1 MVEMQIQPQSRP
13 PMTRRFCEAF
23 SRRNAV
29 VERLLF
35 FSEGIRM
42 PSAPLQKQYRNM
54 LLAALPAVT
63 IQKLAPHLLPVDLPR
78 DLVLFETGQPIDFV
92 YFIEQG
98 VCSVVATMKDGTTVE
113 VGLIGREG
121 FVGIPA
127 LLGTISAPFRSFMQI
142 PGSGFRVKAKV
153 LLEQCD
159 ASAALRFC
167 LLRCVHVAL
176 MQTAQTAAC
185 NRVHDLHERLA
196 RWLLMCRDR
205 VQDDQIVI
213 TQEVLAIILGTRR
226 SSVAVASAVL
236 QKAGLITHTRGRVTI
251 HNHSGLADAACEC
264 YQVVHDETVRL
275 GLLE

>member
-1 MVEMQIQPQSRP
+1 
-13 PMTRRFCEAF
+13 
-23 SRRNAV
+23 
-29 VERLLF
+29 
-35 FSEGIRM
+35 M
-42 PSAPLQKQYRNM
+42 PSATLRSPYKNR
-54 LLAALPAVT
+54 LLASMPAAA

-78 DLVLFETGQPIDFV
+78 EMALFETGQPIEFV

-127 LLGTISAPFRSFMQI
+127 MLGTISAPFRSFMQI
-142 PGSGFRVKAKV
+142 PGNGFRVRTKV

-159 ASAALRFC
+159 ASVALRFC
-167 LLRCVHVAL
+167 LLRCVHGAL

-185 NRVHDLHERLA
+185 NRVHNLHERLA

-205 VQDDQIVI
+205 VQSDQIVI
-213 TQEVLAIILGTRR
+213 TQELLAVMLGTRR
-226 SSVAVASAVL
+226 SSVAVASAML
-236 QKAGLITHTRGRVTI
+236 QKAGLITHTRGRVII
-251 HNHSGLADAACEC
+251 HNHSGLVDAACEC
-264 YQVVHDETVRL
+264 YQVVSDEAVRL